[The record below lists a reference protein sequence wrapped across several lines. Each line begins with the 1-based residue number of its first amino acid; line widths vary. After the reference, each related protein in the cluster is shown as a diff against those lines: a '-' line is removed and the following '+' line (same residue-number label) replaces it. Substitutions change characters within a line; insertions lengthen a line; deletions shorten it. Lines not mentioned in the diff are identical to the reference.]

1 MASGEGQIGRER
13 VARTRKFAWLADRRS
28 HVGAPERAWLIVAV
42 VGFIAMSAWW
52 LTRNQ
57 RIPDWDDGAHLLDAV
72 VAAAQIHSFQFGALF
87 QTFDLYPPFG
97 HVIGALGILIAK
109 ANPLSVIMASNLV
122 FVPALAAGCYGVG
135 RLVFGTPLAGLLA
148 AVFALGTP
156 MIISD
161 FHVFMLDPPEA
172 AMVALSVW
180 GILASRRF
188 DRPGVSALAGLATGL
203 AIMTKQTAVLFV
215 AGPVLVAL
223 ARGGWRAWRGLLAFA
238 IVAGVICVPWYIDH
252 LSQLQAESALWSTPN
267 SPSYASPERFSTD
280 SLAWYFW
287 NAVNTQLLVPL
298 VLLSAIGIVAAL
310 RGCLPRP
317 RRDDLRVD
325 LLVGGLIGWFGVTML
340 IHKDPR
346 YSLPDLVYI
355 AALGTGWIATIQ
367 RKSLRRALSGAAVAV
382 ALVNFF
388 GVSLGIGA
396 TELISVAGHLP
407 ATSQNSLIY
416 YSPSGYPD
424 GGPQS
429 DGNVPAL
436 MSALYRAGYRYIT
449 VEDGPTGY
457 VDFNQPGLDALA
469 AMDGLTQTP
478 VFDSTDLGGPRGV
491 MFLLRA
497 RVAGD
502 PPACT
507 TLDNGVGVYVAVGDA
522 SLPFEA
528 MKFFCPYHHPALYSR
543 TAPLPPAIAA
553 YLEPR
558 IPEPWRSRIGR
569 LLLELKAQGIAA
581 VQFDYG
587 SANVPFFAFTQLHTL
602 AASVGVTAQ
611 PFDPP
616 AVKPNDAFLLR
627 HADGAGEPPPCMS
640 FPDGTGLYIV
650 LGTPYIPFPNYEFY
664 CPTRTPRKYPSSTR

>member
-1 MASGEGQIGRER
+1 MASGEGHIGTAR
-13 VARTRKFAWLADRRS
+13 VARTRKLARLADRRLR
-28 HVGAPERAWLIVAV
+28 VGPPERVWLIVAI
-42 VGFIAMSAWW
+42 VGFIVMSAWW
-52 LTRNQ
+52 LTRNH
-57 RIPDWDDGAHLLDAV
+57 RIPDWDNGAHLLDAV
-72 VAAAQIHSFQFGALF
+72 DAAAQIHGLQFGALF
-87 QTFDLYPPFG
+87 QTFNLYPPFG
-97 HVIGALGILIAK
+97 HVIGALGILIGK

-135 RLVFGTPLAGLLA
+135 TLAFGTRLAGVLA

-180 GILASRRF
+180 AILASRRF
-188 DRPGVSALAGLATGL
+188 DRTGVSALAGLATGL

-215 AGPVLVAL
+215 AGPVIVAL

-238 IVAGVICVPWYIDH
+238 IVAGVICGPWYIDH
-252 LSQLQAESALWSTPN
+252 FSQLQAEAALWSTPN
-267 SPSYASPERFSTD
+267 SPGFASPDRFSTD

-298 VLLSAIGIVAAL
+298 ALLGAIGILAAL

-355 AALGTGWIATIQ
+355 ATLGTGWIATIQ
-367 RKSLRRALSGAAVAV
+367 RKPLRRALSGVAVAV

-388 GVSLGIGA
+388 GVSIGIGG

-407 ATSQNSLIY
+407 ATAQNYLIY
-416 YSPSGYPD
+416 YSPAGYPD
-424 GGPQS
+424 GGPAS

-436 MSALYRAGYRYIT
+436 MSALYRAGYRDIT
-449 VEDGPTGY
+449 VDDGPTGL

-469 AMDGLTQTP
+469 AMDGLVQTP
-478 VFDSTDLGGPRGV
+478 VFYSTDLGPRGV

-507 TLDNGVGVYVAVGDA
+507 TLDDGVGVYVAVGDA
-522 SLPFEA
+522 SVPFEA

-558 IPEPWRSRIGR
+558 IPQPWRSRIGR
-569 LLLELKAQGIAA
+569 LLLELKANGIAA
-581 VQFDYG
+581 VQFDYA
-587 SANVPFFAFTQLHTL
+587 SANVPFFAFTQLHAL
-602 AASVGVTAQ
+602 AASVGVPSQ
-611 PFDPP
+611 PFAPTE
-616 AVKPNDAFLLR
+616 VKPNDAFLLR
-627 HADGAGEPPPCMS
+627 HVDGPGEPPPCMK

-650 LGTPYIPFPNYEFY
+650 LGSPLIPFPKYEFY
-664 CPTRTPRKYPSSTR
+664 CPTRTPHGYPSSTR